1 MNFFDRTRA
10 GACVACAYVLLT
22 SACGGTAEEP
32 NNEVASTHAAT
43 EALTRDG
50 GRERPPRGG
59 FHAPF
64 TDVLLVH
71 GAWAD
76 ASSWNAVIEEL
87 QGRGVTVHGVQLRE
101 LSLADDV
108 SLVRNVIT
116 QISVPV
122 VVVGHSYGGAVI
134 SGATAGQANVA
145 RLVFVAAFAP
155 DASESLGSLNALY
168 PATPLGEHLVFDNQ
182 ANITIDLPGI
192 LEVFAP
198 DLPPARAKALYVT
211 QHPLAA
217 AIFGEVAGTAGW
229 RSIPSYFA
237 VSQLDQAISP
247 DLERFFAAR
256 MGAKTVEL
264 ASSHVSLISHPH
276 AIAALIE
283 RALYE

>member
-1 MNFFDRTRA
+1 
-10 GACVACAYVLLT
+10 
-22 SACGGTAEEP
+22 
-32 NNEVASTHAAT
+32 
-43 EALTRDG
+43 
-50 GRERPPRGG
+50 
-59 FHAPF
+59 
-64 TDVLLVH
+64 
-71 GAWAD
+71 
-76 ASSWNAVIEEL
+76 
-87 QGRGVTVHGVQLRE
+87 VQLRE

-108 SLVRNVIT
+108 ALVRNVIA
-116 QISVPV
+116 QISAPV

-155 DASESLGSLNALY
+155 DASESLGSLGMLY
-168 PATPLGEHLVFDNQ
+168 PATPLGAHLVFDNQ
-182 ANITIDLPGI
+182 SNTTIDLPGV

-198 DLPPARAKALYVT
+198 DLPPATAKALYVT

-217 AIFGEVAGTAGW
+217 AIFGEMAGPAGW

-237 VSQLDQAISP
+237 VSALDQAISP

-283 RALYE
+283 RALHDAM